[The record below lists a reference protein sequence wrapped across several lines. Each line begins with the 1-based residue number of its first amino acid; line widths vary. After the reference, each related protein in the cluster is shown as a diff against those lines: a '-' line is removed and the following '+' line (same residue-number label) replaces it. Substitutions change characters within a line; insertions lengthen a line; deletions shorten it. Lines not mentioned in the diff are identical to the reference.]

1 MSRKKEIR
9 QTRIYSLSLKK
20 TVVKQVERGEL
31 TVLQACRT
39 YDIKAKQTVYN
50 WIYKFSRTLE
60 KPIRVVV
67 EKDSVD
73 KRLQDS
79 EKRIKEL
86 EASVGRKQ
94 IEIDLYKHM
103 VDLAKEEYGIDL
115 KKNFGGRASS
125 GKERSH

>member
-94 IEIDLYKHM
+94 IELDLYKHM

-115 KKNFGGRASS
+115 KKNYGGRASS

>member
-115 KKNFGGRASS
+115 KKNFGG
-125 GKERSH
+125 

>member
-86 EASVGRKQ
+86 EAIVGRKQ
-94 IEIDLYKHM
+94 IEIDLYKHI

-115 KKNFGGRASS
+115 KKNSGGRASS
-125 GKERSH
+125 GKEREH

>member
-94 IEIDLYKHM
+94 IELDLYKHM

-115 KKNFGGRASS
+115 KKNYGGRASS
-125 GKERSH
+125 GKERLH

>member
-86 EASVGRKQ
+86 EAIVGRKQ

-115 KKNFGGRASS
+115 KKNSGGRASS